1 MRQNR
6 IITRRFGLNFLL
18 ERNHNT
24 WVGFPANK
32 NFRKKKISFAFLKP
46 FRELLHFFVKLAWAK
61 ICEIFEK
68 KFSPKLFSWKKISA
82 KTISFVAATAFYYII
97 INNFSFIFCLHFLIL
112 FSKKFCICFNTLFSA
127 FLIWQTFRIF
137 SRKKQNFSHFSR
149 VNEMRNFWRIFCLA
163 KRFPLFSG
171 NPTHE

>member
-24 WVGFPANK
+24 WVGFPEYK
-32 NFRKKKISFAFLKP
+32 NFRKKKFRSHFSNLFYIFFAKM
-46 FRELLHFFVKLAWAK
+46 ACAK

-68 KFSPKLFSWKKISA
+68 IFSPKLFSRKKISA
-82 KTISFVAATAFYYII
+82 KTRSFVAATAYYYII
-97 INNFSFIFCLHFLIL
+97 INNFSSIFCPHFLIL